1 MSDRKGVD
9 PVGEETGRKLEKQK
23 EGKLLSGY
31 SVFEKN
37 LLSIKVDIEL
47 AKLYDVFAL
56 FFMLS
61 KHFHMNGLGI
71 PRFEGQLIIFKE
83 DIFSGSLP
91 SKSAPC
97 SLSANPLCFPRHRL
111 SLK

>member
-1 MSDRKGVD
+1 MSNRKEVD
-9 PVGEETGRKLEKQK
+9 PVGGETGRKLEKKK

-37 LLSIKVDIEL
+37 LLSIKVDIDL

-56 FFMLS
+56 FFMLP

-71 PRFEGQLIIFKE
+71 PRFEGELIIFKE
-83 DIFSGSLP
+83 GNFLGSSP
-91 SKSAPC
+91 SKSVPC
-97 SLSANPLCFPRHRL
+97 SFSANLLCFP
-111 SLK
+111 